1 MALFDGLEPVAPDS
15 TSAAPW
21 AAAAAAAMP
30 DVPKLKPSPDP
41 DAEAAAKPLFE
52 LAEGPE

>member
-21 AAAAAAAMP
+21 AVAATAMP

-41 DAEAAAKPLFE
+41 DAEAAAKLLFE